1 MEKRYSLNGKTNNE
15 PKWLKKTT
23 KMYISNRNYL
33 NLPYKQQCVEYQQ
46 KNIQK
51 NYLESKAWGFLS
63 KLCEPGMSL
72 YW

>member
-51 NYLESKAWGFLS
+51 NYLESKA
-63 KLCEPGMSL
+63 
-72 YW
+72 